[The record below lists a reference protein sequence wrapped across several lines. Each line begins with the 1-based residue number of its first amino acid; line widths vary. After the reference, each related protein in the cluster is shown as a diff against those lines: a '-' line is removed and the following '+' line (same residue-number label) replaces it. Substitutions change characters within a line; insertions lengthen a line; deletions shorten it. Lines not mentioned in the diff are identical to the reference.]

1 MYEEA
6 SSRFEGVL
14 SAPRAPRTLGRSP
27 DESGWRGRRVGGR
40 NHAVGGRR
48 SRLSRPKWR
57 WWCLIHR
64 ADDPSFDVSVAW
76 AHWASTPRS
85 AAVRAAVGSLPALV
99 TSRRA
104 PGSRSALTLTASPRR
119 DVADL
124 DSTTVLIDGF
134 PGAARRTAA
143 TYVLTNTHRP
153 TPSGRSVQN
162 HRDTDANRVSH
173 RRAPRRVG
181 RPRARSMLKMGLVQP
196 KKVILSSRRPWNI

>member
-48 SRLSRPKWR
+48 CRVSRPKWL

-85 AAVRAAVGSLPALV
+85 AAVRAAVGSLTALGKLP
-99 TSRRA
+99 SSARA
-104 PGSRSALTLTASPRR
+104 FDALTLTASPRR

-173 RRAPRRVG
+173 RREPRGVVG
-181 RPRARSMLKMGLVQP
+181 PRARSMLKMWLLHPG
-196 KKVILSSRRPWNI
+196 KVILSSRRPWNI

>member
-1 MYEEA
+1 MKGVCGVYEEA

-14 SAPRAPRTLGRSP
+14 SDPRAPRTLGRSP

-64 ADDPSFDVSVAW
+64 AEDPSFDVSVAW

-99 TSRRA
+99 TSLRP
-104 PGSRSALTLTASPRR
+104 PGQRSALTLTASPG
-119 DVADL
+119 ADYHL
-124 DSTTVLIDGF
+124 EHYHCSNRWV
-134 PGAARRTAA
+134 PG
-143 TYVLTNTHRP
+143 
-153 TPSGRSVQN
+153 
-162 HRDTDANRVSH
+162 
-173 RRAPRRVG
+173 RRASNRG
-181 RPRARSMLKMGLVQP
+181 YLRAY
-196 KKVILSSRRPWNI
+196 

>member
-1 MYEEA
+1 MYGVYEEA

-104 PGSRSALTLTASPRR
+104 PGSRSALTLTASPVAAER
-119 DVADL
+119 DFHLYHCSNRWV
-124 DSTTVLIDGF
+124 
-134 PGAARRTAA
+134 PG
-143 TYVLTNTHRP
+143 
-153 TPSGRSVQN
+153 
-162 HRDTDANRVSH
+162 
-173 RRAPRRVG
+173 RRASNRG
-181 RPRARSMLKMGLVQP
+181 YLRAH
-196 KKVILSSRRPWNI
+196 

>member
-162 HRDTDANRVSH
+162 HRDTDANRISH
-173 RRAPRRVG
+173 RREPRRVG
-181 RPRARSMLKMGLVQP
+181 RPRARSMLKMCLVHP
-196 KKVILSSRRPWNI
+196 RKVILASRPPKII

>member
-1 MYEEA
+1 MYGVYEEA

-85 AAVRAAVGSLPALV
+85 AAVCAAVGSLPALV
-99 TSRRA
+99 TSRQA
-104 PGSRSALTLTASPRR
+104 IGSGHARSALTLTHCLP
-119 DVADL
+119 VAAERDL
-124 DSTTVLIDGF
+124 DHYHCSNRWV
-134 PGAARRTAA
+134 PG
-143 TYVLTNTHRP
+143 
-153 TPSGRSVQN
+153 
-162 HRDTDANRVSH
+162 
-173 RRAPRRVG
+173 RRASNRG
-181 RPRARSMLKMGLVQP
+181 YLRAH
-196 KKVILSSRRPWNI
+196 

>member
-1 MYEEA
+1 MYGVYEEA

-104 PGSRSALTLTASPRR
+104 TETAFGADSHCLAAPRCCRPRLYHCSNRWVPG
-119 DVADL
+119 
-124 DSTTVLIDGF
+124 
-134 PGAARRTAA
+134 
-143 TYVLTNTHRP
+143 
-153 TPSGRSVQN
+153 
-162 HRDTDANRVSH
+162 
-173 RRAPRRVG
+173 RRASNRG
-181 RPRARSMLKMGLVQP
+181 YLRAH
-196 KKVILSSRRPWNI
+196 

>member
-1 MYEEA
+1 MKGVYGVYEEA

-104 PGSRSALTLTASPRR
+104 T
-119 DVADL
+119 
-124 DSTTVLIDGF
+124 DSV
-134 PGAARRTAA
+134 
-143 TYVLTNTHRP
+143 
-153 TPSGRSVQN
+153 
-162 HRDTDANRVSH
+162 
-173 RRAPRRVG
+173 RRADSHCLAAPRCC
-181 RPRARSMLKMGLVQP
+181 RPRLYHCSNRWVPG
-196 KKVILSSRRPWNI
+196 RRASNRGYLRAH